1 MITLSKLD
9 IISSLWYNDCMTKK
23 ELLAYT
29 AGIIDGEGYLGLI
42 PNSKAKNSFAPKVKV
57 ASTDIRL
64 VEFLKDSFGG
74 HLDKMRVHSQPN
86 HKNSAMWTLSN
97 KRNVVPFLVSLMP
110 YLKIK
115 DRQAKVIINYCKS
128 CSYKEMRQKNK
139 AVAIEKRIRFY
150 KQIRLLNF
158 RGLTAATTE

>member
-1 MITLSKLD
+1 
-9 IISSLWYNDCMTKK
+9 MTRK

-42 PNSKAKNSFAPKVKV
+42 PNSKSRNSFAPKVKV

-64 VEFLKDSFGG
+64 VEFLRNSFGG
-74 HLDKMRVHSQPN
+74 HSDKMRIHKRPN
-86 HKNSAMWTLSN
+86 QKPSAMWTLSN
-97 KRNVVPFLVSLMP
+97 KINVVLFLKNLLP

-115 DRQAKVIINYCKS
+115 DRQAKVIIEYCKT
-128 CSYKEMRQKNK
+128 CSYKAMRQKNTK
-139 AVAIEKRIRFY
+139 IEIAKRIGFY

-158 RGLTAATTE
+158 RGLPAATTE